1 MGSGNCLK
9 GRSDPSSTLEQGL
22 KIAVLGIFLKQNR
35 LTAPIRL
42 SLDLAE
48 SSGLMVTATVIRRDL
63 PQQAEDCV
71 RWATIIT
78 GALSWTL
85 QRPPPIRRGQFILDL
100 RQSFRSW
107 VSPTAVVEATMIWK
121 KTRDS
126 NRPQEAERITFS
138 SNAPQCEK
146 AIALLQAAIFA
157 LHNKLPIKITVKLCG
172 GKQKLPLENLH
183 TVLADF
189 ATRLSL
195 TLSKACQYANH
206 QPGGA
211 TQDKPLT
218 YWVGAAAAVANQIVM
233 AEWTNNRELQAIL
246 DEASQIEGVS
256 RIQTQ
261 HDQRRFYTAFIVIRA
276 LKGTAGLKRLS
287 ALSPLTRGRLD
298 PDKIQSQI
306 ESFHYTYVQPHTK
319 KLQTNPILF
328 RTLADFL
335 RPRLLGPPGALAQD
349 VSLPK
354 NAF

>member
-1 MGSGNCLK
+1 M
-9 GRSDPSSTLEQGL
+9 
-22 KIAVLGIFLKQNR
+22 LGISRKQNR

-48 SSGLMVTATVIRRDL
+48 SPGFVVTATVIRRDL
-63 PQQAEDCV
+63 PKHAEDCV

-78 GALSWTL
+78 GALYWSL
-85 QRPPPIRRGQFILDL
+85 HHPPPIRREQFIVDL
-100 RQSFRSW
+100 RKSYKSWISPAAEKQVGIIRKTTQSK
-107 VSPTAVVEATMIWK
+107 I
-121 KTRDS
+121 
-126 NRPQEAERITFS
+126 RPQEAEYITVCA
-138 SNAPQCEK
+138 NRPQCEK
-146 AIALLQAAIFA
+146 TIALTDSAILA
-157 LHNKLPIKITVKLCG
+157 LHSKVPAKITVRLHNKE
-172 GKQKLPLENLH
+172 QKLPPEN
-183 TVLADF
+183 VVDALANF
-189 ATRLSL
+189 AQRLSAHF
-195 TLSKACQYANH
+195 SKACQYAKH

-233 AEWTNNRELQAIL
+233 AELNDNRELQAIL
-246 DEASQIEGVS
+246 DETSQIQGVS

-261 HDQRRFYTAFIVIRA
+261 HDRRRFYTAFIVIRA

>member
-1 MGSGNCLK
+1 MGDHHHWCAILVPALPTSYPARAIHC
-9 GRSDPSSTLEQGL
+9 RSPEAYKSWISPAAEKQ
-22 KIAVLGIFLKQNR
+22 VGI
-35 LTAPIRL
+35 IRK
-42 SLDLAE
+42 
-48 SSGLMVTATVIRRDL
+48 TT
-63 PQQAEDCV
+63 
-71 RWATIIT
+71 
-78 GALSWTL
+78 
-85 QRPPPIRRGQFILDL
+85 
-100 RQSFRSW
+100 QSN
-107 VSPTAVVEATMIWK
+107 I
-121 KTRDS
+121 
-126 NRPQEAERITFS
+126 RPQEAEYITVC
-138 SNAPQCEK
+138 SNRPQCEK
-146 AIALLQAAIFA
+146 TIALTDSAILA
-157 LHNKLPIKITVKLCG
+157 LHSKLPTKITVHLHNKEH
-172 GKQKLPLENLH
+172 KLPPGN
-183 TVLADF
+183 VVDALANF
-189 ATRLSL
+189 AQRLSAHF
-195 TLSKACQYANH
+195 SMACQYAKH

-233 AEWTNNRELQAIL
+233 AELNDNRELQAIL
-246 DEASQIEGVS
+246 DETSQIQGVS

-261 HDQRRFYTAFIVIRA
+261 HDRRRFYTAFIVIRA